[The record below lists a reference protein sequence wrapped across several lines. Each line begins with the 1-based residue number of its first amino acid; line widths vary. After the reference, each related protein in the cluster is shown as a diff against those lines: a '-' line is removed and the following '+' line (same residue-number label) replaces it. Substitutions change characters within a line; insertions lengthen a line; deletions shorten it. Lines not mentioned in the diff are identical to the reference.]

1 MEIFTY
7 LYAEMDKLLMPFYR
21 FPDNALPGY
30 ILGTFVLSVICVTA
44 GRYSIALAYRFNKET
59 IKRDNYETGHF
70 HNLSISALKAGDKE
84 AYKACNSIANDAY
97 GKSFFQQVALSAS
110 ALWPIFIALGW
121 MQYRFAGVE
130 FNLPVSI
137 PGIGS
142 SAGYAATFLSCY
154 IITRI
159 LSGKIKNKFR
169 HSKTTGGIPGEPEG
183 RPDKITMQLKR
194 MSRC

>member
-21 FPDNALPGY
+21 FPDNALAGY
-30 ILGTFVLSVICVTA
+30 FLGTFVLSVICVTA

-70 HNLSISALKAGDKE
+70 HDLSISALKAGDKE

-97 GKSFFQQVALSAS
+97 GKSFFQQIALSAS
-110 ALWPIFIALGW
+110 YLWPLFIALGW

-130 FNLPVSI
+130 FSMPLI
-137 PGIGS
+137 S
-142 SAGYAATFLSCY
+142 SSSGYATTFLSCY

-169 HSKTTGGIPGEPEG
+169 HSKTTGVMPSEPEG

-194 MSRC
+194 MSQC